1 MERLQ
6 ESMGFRLVYGRIN
19 EGSASCRLIFRAS
32 PKVFSVRLK
41 QLERDGILIC
51 HVMVNSPPTVEY
63 VLTDLGH
70 ELTPAIDAHR
80 ASGT

>member
-1 MERLQ
+1 MGV
-6 ESMGFRLVYGRIN
+6 SMRVQRVVGCIPGV
-19 EGSASCRLIFRAS
+19 S